1 MIPVVN
7 DKACEQVVKA
17 TAMVVISGIVYAGIW
32 AMFFRG
38 LYSNVK

>member
-38 LYSNVK
+38 LYAHSK